1 MRGTAEARSPATAI
15 FAGVSARHTF
25 DISPRP
31 GAAPANKSVTSR
43 SITAPSG
50 QLCLLR
56 TEAAGCLC
64 RRVIGPARGEE
75 KETDGP
81 C

>member
-15 FAGVSARHTF
+15 LQALVHVTRLTFLLGLGLHQQTNQLPVGASQPHLASFVS
-25 DISPRP
+25 
-31 GAAPANKSVTSR
+31 
-43 SITAPSG
+43 
-50 QLCLLR
+50 R